1 MCIGVNFS
9 DLKTYNTDPNA
20 LAFLPFSSG
29 TTGLCKGV
37 MLSHNNITSNC
48 VQINTDLPTSPLVD
62 PTTADFQDVLPCV
75 LPFFHIYGFT
85 ATMAS
90 KLGLGTKVVTL
101 SQFNPKTFLNALVMH
116 KATVVH
122 LVPPIINFLAAHP
135 LVEAKHLTSIRSVMS
150 GAAPIGSSDVDRFL
164 KKYEP

>member
-1 MCIGVNFS
+1 MGLLCIDVNFS
-9 DLKTYNTDPNA
+9 DLKTHNTDPNA
-20 LAFLPFSSG
+20 LAFLPYSSG

-48 VQINTDLPTSPLVD
+48 VQINTNLPITPLVE

-85 ATMAS
+85 VTMAS

-101 SQFNPKTFLNALVMH
+101 SHFNPKTFLNTLVMH
-116 KATVVH
+116 KGTVVH
-122 LVPPIINFLAAHP
+122 LVPPIINFLAGHP
-135 LVEAKHLTSIRSVMS
+135 LVEAKHLSSIRSVMS
-150 GAAPIGSSDVDRFL
+150 GAAPIGASDVDRFL
-164 KKYEP
+164 KK